1 MSIIDLT
8 GFDLTIA
15 DVVAVARHGARV
27 APLGDSVVERMTASA
42 NWVKSTILQHDE
54 PIYGVNTGFGPLA
67 RERVAPAL
75 ARKLSRNLI
84 LNCLAGVG
92 DPLPREI
99 VRAMMLIRVNVLARG
114 HSGARPVLAQTLIDM
129 LNAGVTPVVPAKGS
143 LGASGDLAPLAHIAV
158 VLTCDE
164 DGGGYSGEAWFGDER
179 MTGAEAMARAG
190 LARLVPEAK
199 EGLALTNGTGFMA
212 AAATLA
218 IHDAA
223 SLLQHAEIAA
233 ALTLEAL
240 LALDEPFRPELHAAA
255 NQPGQQQVAADL
267 RALYAGSR
275 LINAQPER
283 VQDAYSLRCI
293 PQVLGP
299 VRDLLGFLRGRVSD
313 TLNASLDNPLL
324 FDGPD
329 GMHKQTGGNFHG
341 QGLSIWLNCLG
352 MSIAAAGSIA
362 ERRVFRTLTPELN
375 AGLPAMLVP
384 ASGIDSGLMIP
395 QYTAAA
401 LVSDNKTLA
410 HPDCVDSIPS
420 SGNQEDFVSMGAN
433 AARHCL
439 EILGNVRRIIAIE
452 LLTAAQ
458 AVDLR
463 TDGPARLGR
472 GSAIAYRLVRE
483 RVRFL
488 PHDRETS
495 PDIESLAALIHDGT
509 LAQAVS
515 ETLEEAW
522 TW

>member
-1 MSIIDLT
+1 MIELT
-8 GFDLTIA
+8 GYDLSIA
-15 DVVAVARHGARV
+15 DMVAVARHNARV
-27 APLGDSVVERMTASA
+27 APLGDDVVRRMAASAEWVER
-42 NWVKSTILQHDE
+42 TILAHDE

-67 RERVAPAL
+67 RTRVAPEL
-75 ARKLSRNLI
+75 ARRLSRNLI

-99 VRAMMLIRVNVLARG
+99 VRGMMLIRANILARG
-114 HSGARPVLAQTLIDM
+114 HSGARPVIAQTFIAM
-129 LNAGVTPVVPAKGS
+129 LNAGVTPVVPSKGS
-143 LGASGDLAPLAHIAV
+143 LGASGDLAPLAHIAA

-164 DGGGYSGEAWFGDER
+164 DGGGYSGEAWLDGER

-190 LARLVPEAK
+190 IARLAPEAK

-212 AAATLA
+212 SAAALA
-218 IHDAA
+218 VHDAA
-223 SLLQHAEIAA
+223 NLLQHAEIAA

-267 RALYAGSR
+267 RALFAGSR

-299 VRDLLGFLRGRVSD
+299 IRDLLGFLRERVGD
-313 TLNASLDNPLL
+313 TLNATSDNPLI

-341 QGLSIWLNCLG
+341 QGLSLWMDCLG
-352 MSIAAAGSIA
+352 IALSAAGNIA

-375 AGLPAMLVP
+375 AGLPAMLAP

-410 HPDCVDSIPS
+410 HPDSVDSVPS
-420 SGNQEDFVSMGAN
+420 SANQEDFVSMGAN
-433 AARHCL
+433 ASRHCL

-458 AVDLR
+458 AVELR
-463 TDGPARLGR
+463 PDGPARLGR
-472 GSAIAYRLVRE
+472 GTAIAFRFVRE
-483 RVRFL
+483 RARFL

-495 PDIESLAALIHDGT
+495 TDIEALAALIHGGEM
-509 LAQAVS
+509 AQAVRDA
-515 ETLEEAW
+515 LGEAW